1 MKQQRFSGP
10 LVTCLLASI
19 FLSVCGS
26 ISYAGDRPGSFGPRS
41 LSMVP
46 RAYLAFD
53 ARSASRFDPLSH
65 LSSASHQTTMDTL
78 GKLSVVGGVLL
89 TADRLIR
96 AADSMRET
104 NLLQRADGSCF
115 RLNTE
120 PTAKGFM
127 VGFTLSRP
135 LDF

>member
-10 LVTCLLASI
+10 LVTCILASI

-26 ISYAGDRPGSFGPRS
+26 ISYAGNRPGSFGARPS
-41 LSMVP
+41 STVS

-53 ARSASRFDPLSH
+53 ARSASPFDPLSH
-65 LSSASHQTTMDTL
+65 LSSTHQTTVDAL
-78 GKLSVVGGVLL
+78 GKISVVGGLLL
-89 TADRLIR
+89 TADRIFR

-104 NLLQRADGSCF
+104 SLLQRADGSF
-115 RLNTE
+115 IRLNTE
-120 PTAKGFM
+120 PTSKGFS
-127 VGFTLSRP
+127 VGFTMSRP

>member
-1 MKQQRFSGP
+1 
-10 LVTCLLASI
+10 
-19 FLSVCGS
+19 
-26 ISYAGDRPGSFGPRS
+26 
-41 LSMVP
+41 
-46 RAYLAFD
+46 
-53 ARSASRFDPLSH
+53 
-65 LSSASHQTTMDTL
+65 MDTL